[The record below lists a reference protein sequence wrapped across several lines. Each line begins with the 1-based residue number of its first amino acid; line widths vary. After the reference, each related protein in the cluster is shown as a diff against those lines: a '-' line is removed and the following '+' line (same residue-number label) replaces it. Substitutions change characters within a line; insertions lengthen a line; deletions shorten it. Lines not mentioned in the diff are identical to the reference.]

1 MVPAQGNQQRSYD
14 NKSNANR
21 ARVNHVNAEQAEE
34 ATDVVI
40 GNLLVNSVFAKVL
53 FNTGA
58 SHSFVSHS
66 FAQAI
71 DVQQDTLITLVL
83 ILTPRSQSRTTRISR
98 GT

>member
-53 FNTGA
+53 FNNWSIA
-58 SHSFVSHS
+58 FFC
-66 FAQAI
+66 FALLC
-71 DVQQDTLITLVL
+71 T
-83 ILTPRSQSRTTRISR
+83 SN
-98 GT
+98 